1 MSNISNNTIVR
12 LEKCLYQGTSWEA
25 AFPKLDQR
33 FRAEV
38 TYEFYLRWQSNKD
51 IAPRTVCRNIARA
64 RYQRYV
70 RLAAMTVEGVEDE
83 KLRKQIIEA
92 QEYIRA
98 LHITV
103 MDNGEIRPRTEVE
116 IANDVQMCNAI
127 IKYFQEQDDSV
138 HRHKAMVLDNAE
150 WLMREGKKQN
160 NDKAVGKGIDT
171 MMKLYDDFKEKDNA
185 ADEMPNAN
193 INISDDPT
201 TVRRD
206 RTKYSDEDMRRAYKE
221 FGLSEK
227 KVQTLVEQS
236 DGSWALPDE
245 DPERNEMEE
254 EDVIIQRDKTHST
267 PPDFIDI

>member
-1 MSNISNNTIVR
+1 MSNISNNTIQKIER
-12 LEKCLYQGTSWEA
+12 WLYHGTSIES
-25 AFPKLDQR
+25 AFPKLDQQYR
-33 FRAEV
+33 VR
-38 TYEFYLRWQSNKD
+38 TCYEFYQRWLQNKD
-51 IAPRTVCRNIARA
+51 IAPRTVCRNIARRDYA
-64 RYQRYV
+64 IFV
-70 RLAAMTVEGVEDE
+70 DKAAQGDAA
-83 KLRKQIIEA
+83 A
-92 QEYIRA
+92 QQMMLA

-103 MDNGEIRPRTEVE
+103 NDNGEIRPRTEVE

-185 ADEMPNAN
+185 AEEMPNAN

-245 DPERNEMEE
+245 DPERNEPEE
-254 EDVIIQRDKTHST
+254 EDVIIQRDHTHHGAE
-267 PPDFIDI
+267 PMEIDPMI